1 MVLLVM
7 TSNGNP
13 FGGNCLRIGLLNDK
27 MDLIEGVLH
36 APKNN
41 EERGSFIVRRSQDNG
56 PTIVELC
63 SRLAHNKDVYCDR
76 FNDLRNTLGLYSNLF
91 SNSK

>member
-13 FGGNCLRIGLLNDK
+13 FGGNCLKIGLLNDK

-41 EERGSFIVRRSQDNG
+41 EERGSFIVRRRQDKG

-63 SRLAHNKDVYCDR
+63 SRLAHNGIIGCHE
-76 FNDLRNTLGLYSNLF
+76 FNDPRNTLGLYSNLF